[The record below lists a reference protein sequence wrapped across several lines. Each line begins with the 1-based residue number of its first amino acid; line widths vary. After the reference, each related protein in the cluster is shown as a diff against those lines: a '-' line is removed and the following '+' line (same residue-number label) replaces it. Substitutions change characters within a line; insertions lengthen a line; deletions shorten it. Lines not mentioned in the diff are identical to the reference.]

1 MNTTYKV
8 DLPVLV
14 ELNPEY
20 SIRSLYDLFMSKFWN
35 NLDELETELK
45 LEKARIRVR
54 PTNNQFN
61 VVIENCSLPLTYKIS
76 NVLEY
81 TIQMSDLMYRR
92 IQTSMEATIVTCSD

>member
-20 SIRSLYDLFMSKFWN
+20 SIRSLYDLFMASFWN
-35 NLDELETELK
+35 NLDKLDEQLK

-61 VVIENCSLPLTYKIS
+61 VVIENCSLKLTEEILD
-76 NVLEY
+76 VLDY
-81 TIQMSDLMYRR
+81 TIRMSGLVVPCNPTRDKGRYCYM
-92 IQTSMEATIVTCSD
+92 